1 MTQDFPKAMKW
12 LSFTSLSLIYT
23 VMLLGVY
30 ITSSHQGLSC
40 PEWPLCPNGLSL
52 PTPEYLFEHVHR
64 MLVVIASGFIFATA
78 IYSLKKAKNVR
89 KPAIIAALIVIIQIF
104 IGMFVVDSKLE
115 ALLVASHLATGI
127 LLFAMLLMT
136 FIYSYKEE
144 KNSIQTK

>member
-52 PTPEYLFEHVHR
+52 PPPEYLFEHVHR

-78 IYSLKKAKNVR
+78 IYSVKKAKNVR

>member
-40 PEWPLCPNGLSL
+40 PEWPLCPNGLNL
-52 PTPEYLFEHVHR
+52 PSSEYLFEHVHR

-89 KPAIIAALIVIIQIF
+89 KSSIIAAIIVIIQIF
-104 IGMFVVDSKLE
+104 IGMFVVNSKLE

-136 FIYSYKEE
+136 FIFSYKEE
-144 KNSIQTK
+144 KNFINTK

>member
-1 MTQDFPKAMKW
+1 MTQGFPKAMKW

-40 PEWPLCPNGLSL
+40 PEWPLCPNGLNL
-52 PTPEYLFEHVHR
+52 PPSEYLFEHVHR

-78 IYSLKKAKNVR
+78 IYSSKKAKNVR
-89 KPAIIAALIVIIQIF
+89 KPSIIAAIIVIIQIF
-104 IGMFVVDSKLE
+104 IGMFVVNSKLE

-136 FIYSYKEE
+136 FIFSYKEE
-144 KNSIQTK
+144 KNFISTK